1 MAEFKVKSRDV
12 DSIVGK
18 PTFHDC
24 CLIRLGV
31 EENCMAVKDRR
42 DNKYGKLHLI
52 RNTSILP
59 GGPDNELPRLT
70 DRGIPAY
77 PDENWYNR
85 QDYATEWVN
94 DQEAFLNDEN
104 FDAACCQFILDNV
117 EEVYLA
123 SLKDPHVGF
132 KSVTC
137 REMIDYLVQQYPA
150 SEEAKDIQRAILNE
164 L

>member
-31 EENCMAVKDRR
+31 EENCMAVKDHR
-42 DNKYGKLHLI
+42 DPKYGKLHLI
-52 RNTSILP
+52 KNTSQLP
-59 GGPDNELPRLT
+59 GGPANELPRLT

-77 PDENWYNR
+77 PDQDWYSR
-85 QDYATEWVN
+85 QDYATAWVTE
-94 DQEAFLNDEN
+94 QTEYLNDEN
-104 FDAACCQFILDNV
+104 FDDALCQFILDNV

-123 SLKDPHVGF
+123 GLKDRCVGF
-132 KSVTC
+132 KNVAC
-137 REMIDYLVQQYPA
+137 REMIDHMIAQYPA
-150 SEEAKDIQRAILNE
+150 SEEDKDKQKAILA
-164 L
+164 